1 MNEDVLDSSIILAVR
16 KDETIDEAAYALIDG
31 GVMSAVSVAEVY
43 TRLSGLKTTSLVRMD
58 ALLATL
64 GRVEPF
70 TAEQARVCGLLRAE
84 TRHLGMSLGDR
95 ACVALGMELGATVHT
110 TDRIWA
116 RGDFTC
122 VVRVLR

>member
-1 MNEDVLDSSIILAVR
+1 MNEDVLDSSIILAVL

-31 GVMSAVSVAEVY
+31 GVMSAVSVAEV
-43 TRLSGLKTTSLVRMD
+43 SLVRMD